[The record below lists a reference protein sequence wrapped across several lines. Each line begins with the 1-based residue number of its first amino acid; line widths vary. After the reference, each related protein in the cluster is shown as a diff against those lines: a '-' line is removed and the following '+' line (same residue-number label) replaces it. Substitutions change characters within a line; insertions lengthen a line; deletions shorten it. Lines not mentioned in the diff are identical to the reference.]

1 MEEEVFVSEQ
11 DYSNELLN
19 IIECCLSVLVTL
31 SEMEEKSYDEETED
45 IIKVKVRTYK
55 IILQAEDKLFKQI
68 KSI

>member
-1 MEEEVFVSEQ
+1 MEDDILIPVEERGS
-11 DYSNELLN
+11 DLLS

-31 SEMEEKSYDEETED
+31 SDMEEKSYDEEVED

-68 KSI
+68 KNL

>member
-1 MEEEVFVSEQ
+1 MEEEVFVSDQ